1 MSSHA
6 SSSRASGGAIAL
18 AIAAPLVW
26 LTMLE
31 AGYLLS
37 HWACGTGMKWPLLV
51 VTTTAAILLGALWS
65 LTPKPAGEHDNPSAR
80 FLAISA
86 AWMTIGFLLLAF
98 ASTIQPLII
107 PPCG

>member
-1 MSSHA
+1 M
-6 SSSRASGGAIAL
+6 

-26 LTMLE
+26 LIMLE
-31 AGYLLS
+31 AGYVLS
-37 HWACGTGMKWPLLV
+37 HWACGTGMKWPLFV

-65 LTPKPAGEHDNPSAR
+65 LTPSPAGAHDNPSAR

-86 AWMTIGFLLLAF
+86 AWMTIGFLLLAIV
-98 ASTIQPLII
+98 STIQPLIV